1 MKKLIIGLTI
11 LSIVATAYAQLPT
24 LQNTNV
30 AERIVWDTQETG
42 KGMLM
47 YVDVPFSDAG
57 KTDYITLV
65 VSKTKGNLRPE
76 FFSFMVP
83 KNANKD
89 KGITICFAKAVSQY
103 GHKELQPDRFTNTHL
118 FFESCEQGAC
128 KSRVLGGYT
137 FNDRSE
143 RLDLYQDFLNYDYLS
158 VYFTKQDGSLMTV
171 SLPLSSFKEQ
181 YARL

>member
-1 MKKLIIGLTI
+1 MKILFSGLLT
-11 LSIVATAYAQLPT
+11 LSIAAAAYAQMPS
-24 LQNTNV
+24 LQNSNI

-65 VSKTKGNLRPE
+65 VSKISGNLRPE

-83 KNANKD
+83 KNVNKD
-89 KGITICFAKAVSQY
+89 KGITICFAKSVSKY
-103 GHKELQPDRFTNTHL
+103 GRKELQPDRFTNAHL

-128 KSRVLGGYT
+128 KSKVLGGYT
-137 FNDRSE
+137 FNERSE

-158 VYFTKQDGSLMTV
+158 VYFTKQDGSQMTV

>member
-1 MKKLIIGLTI
+1 MKRFFIGLLT
-11 LSIVATAYAQLPT
+11 LSIVASVGAQSPSL
-24 LQNTNV
+24 LNSNI

-65 VSKTKGNLRPE
+65 VSKVKGNLRPE

-83 KNANKD
+83 KNVNKD
-89 KGITICFAKAVSQY
+89 KGITICFAKAIDKS
-103 GHKELQPDRFTNTHL
+103 GRKELQPDRFTNAHL
-118 FFESCEQGAC
+118 FFESCEQGSC
-128 KSRVLGGYT
+128 KSRVTGGYT
-137 FNDRSE
+137 FNERSE
-143 RLDLYQDFLNYDYLS
+143 RMDLYQDFLNYDYLS
-158 VYFTKQDGSLMTV
+158 VNFTKTDGSQLSV
-171 SLPLSSFKEQ
+171 SLPLSSFKDQ